1 MACIWFFVRLA
12 LGGTNIVLYSDTK
25 TVEPLPYSSRYTI
38 PVSKSLSLCRLDL
51 FMLLVK
57 PTLNELK
64 LKYSYMS
71 VDGVVP
77 VEYFIASVCKVK
89 VVCPEVALIAN
100 PCCATLLVIEL
111 MIFVNTQPSE
121 LGATNPALN
130 LSVRD
135 MPSLAVPI
143 GSKFVPCIV
152 PIAFSKSAE
161 LTKSKTFA

>member
-1 MACIWFFVRLA
+1 
-12 LGGTNIVLYSDTK
+12 
-25 TVEPLPYSSRYTI
+25 
-38 PVSKSLSLCRLDL
+38 
-51 FMLLVK
+51 MLLVK

-71 VDGVVP
+71 VDGVVAA
-77 VEYFIASVCKVK
+77 EYFIASVCKLK

-111 MIFVNTQPSE
+111 MIFVKLQVSRGAAR

-135 MPSLAVPI
+135 IPSSALPI
-143 GSKFVPCIV
+143 NSKFPFCEFAGSFSTV
-152 PIAFSKSAE
+152 PIAFSKSVE
-161 LTKSKTFA
+161 PTKSKTFA

>member
-1 MACIWFFVRLA
+1 M
-12 LGGTNIVLYSDTK
+12 LYSDTR

-64 LKYSYMS
+64 LKYSYIS
-71 VDGVVP
+71 ADGVVP
-77 VEYFIASVCKVK
+77 VEYFIASVCKLK

-100 PCCATLLVIEL
+100 PSCAPLLVIEL
-111 MIFVNTQPSE
+111 MIFVKSQPSAM
-121 LGATNPALN
+121 GATNPALN

-135 MPSLAVPI
+135 IPSSALPI
-143 GSKFVPCIV
+143 NSKFPFCEFAGSFSTV
-152 PIAFSKSAE
+152 PIAFSKSVE
-161 LTKSKTFA
+161 PTKSKTFA